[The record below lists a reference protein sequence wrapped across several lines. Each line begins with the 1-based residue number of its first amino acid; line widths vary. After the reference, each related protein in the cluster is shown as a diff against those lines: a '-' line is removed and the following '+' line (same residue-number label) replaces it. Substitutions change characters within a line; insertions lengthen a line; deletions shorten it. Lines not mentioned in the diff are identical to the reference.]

1 MDTTEFKARCTRFGR
16 DVLAPEVDRCDRE
29 NRFAETVHAEA
40 FRQGL
45 VNRSLP
51 EHLGGQ
57 GRPYV
62 ELVEEGEILAA
73 ICAPIAF
80 SLGFNHGS
88 LVPLLQ
94 GGSPE
99 QQERLVA
106 TLLKEGGQAS
116 LCLTEPDSSGSNLLE
131 IQTTAQRTDSGW
143 ILEGEKC
150 MVGNGTHASLF
161 LVLAQARDGER
172 SLGPTFFAVP
182 QGDGVQVGE
191 NPDKL
196 GFRALPTPPITL
208 EVEVPDENRV
218 GSVGAGID
226 LLLPSLD
233 IMRVGG
239 GAVILG
245 LVQGALNVALPW
257 IQERELH
264 GGRLF
269 ELSHVQMQ
277 LGAIFA
283 RLEAAR
289 TVLHDAARRLDAG
302 QPFSRQATIA
312 KLLSSKLA
320 EDATHAV
327 VQLMGWRGIRGDY
340 PIQKRFRDARQTTI
354 YEGSTEVLERR
365 MFRELL
371 AAGGGEDT

>member
-1 MDTTEFKARCTRFGR
+1 M
-16 DVLAPEVDRCDRE
+16 
-29 NRFAETVHAEA
+29 
-40 FRQGL
+40 
-45 VNRSLP
+45 
-51 EHLGGQ
+51 
-57 GRPYV
+57 
-62 ELVEEGEILAA
+62 ELVEAGEILAA
-73 ICAPIAF
+73 TCAPIAF

-88 LVPLLQ
+88 LVPLLR
-94 GGSPE
+94 GGTTE
-99 QQERLVA
+99 QMERLVA
-106 TLLKEGGQAS
+106 TTIQDGKQAS
-116 LCLTEPDSSGSNLLE
+116 LCMTEPDSSGSNLLE
-131 IQTTAQRTDSGW
+131 IQTTARRTESGW
-143 ILEGEKC
+143 VLEGEKC
-150 MVGNGTHASLF
+150 MVGNGTHATLY
-161 LVLAQARDGER
+161 LVLAQALDGGR

-182 QGDGVQVGE
+182 RGDGVKVGE

-196 GFRALPTPPITL
+196 GFRALPTPPISFQ
-208 EVEVPDENRV
+208 VEVGDENRIGAL
-218 GSVGAGID
+218 GSGID

-233 IMRVGG
+233 TMRVGG
-239 GAVILG
+239 GAIILG

-257 IQERELH
+257 IQEREVH

-277 LGAIFA
+277 LGALFA

-289 TVLHDAARRLDAG
+289 AVLHDATRRLDAG
-302 QPFSRQATIA
+302 QPFSRQAIIA

-320 EDATHAV
+320 EDATHTV

-371 AAGGGEDT
+371 ATYGEGGA